1 MPAIDSR
8 EATACHYRLLISLHA
23 NMSAP
28 PTLLSLGDAS
38 SHVAVGR
45 GRVGDGYGGL
55 DDRR

>member
-38 SHVAVGR
+38 SHVAVG
-45 GRVGDGYGGL
+45 GGEYGGL